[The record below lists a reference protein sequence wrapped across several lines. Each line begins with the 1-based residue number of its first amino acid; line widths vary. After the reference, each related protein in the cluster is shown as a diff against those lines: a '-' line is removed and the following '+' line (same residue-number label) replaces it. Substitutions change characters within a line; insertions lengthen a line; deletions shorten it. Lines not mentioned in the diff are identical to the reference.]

1 MSYKFQSLQQILDVF
16 TWKDALWAT
25 EIAELTRKS
34 TVIIHKYLK
43 ELVLQGRLQKVG
55 VGPGTKYT
63 LVSTEQ
69 KPEQDRKPILPITS
83 PQVSYQEKKLLDN
96 IFLKFSPEGKILKW
110 FEGLV
115 HWCQERD
122 LNVAE
127 KVTAYIGI
135 YEHLRKFKDHCWLLD
150 AKESFGH
157 DFDVVYIDNIY
168 YADQYKW
175 MDFWRGRLAEM
186 TFYAK
191 QSQNKQLISESIDEI
206 IRSIE
211 CLIAQEDYDA
221 IGIVP
226 WSINRKNQLLK
237 VFKNRLKPLGF
248 PFVNIIKYYP
258 SGITIP
264 QKSLKTR
271 EQRIQNAKN
280 TIFVDD
286 ANIKNYEK
294 VLLIDDFVGSGATL
308 NETAQKLKHA
318 WVKKVDSFAFVGNLN
333 LSYEVIN
340 EV

>member
-1 MSYKFQSLQQILDVF
+1 MPYKFQSLQQILDVF
-16 TWKDALWAT
+16 TWKDILWAT
-25 EIAELTRKS
+25 EIAELTGKS
-34 TVIIHKYLK
+34 TVIVHKYLK
-43 ELVLQGRLQKVG
+43 ELVTQWKLQKIG
-55 VGPGTKYT
+55 IGPRTKYT
-63 LVSTEQ
+63 MVWIEQATKYEQ
-69 KPEQDRKPILPITS
+69 KPELPKNS
-83 PQVSYQEKKLLDN
+83 SQVSYQDKKLLDD
-96 IFLKFSPEGKILKW
+96 IFLKFSPEGNILKW
-110 FEGLV
+110 FEGLEN
-115 HWCQERD
+115 WCQERGFD
-122 LNVAE
+122 VAE

-135 YEHLRKFKDHCWLLD
+135 YEHLQKLKDHCWLLD
-150 AKESFGH
+150 AKTSFGH
-157 DFDVVYIDNIY
+157 DFDAVYIDQVY

-175 MDFWRGRLAEM
+175 MDFWRGKLAEM

-191 QSQNKQLISESIDEI
+191 QSQNKKLISESIHEV

-211 CLIAQEDYDA
+211 CLIAQEGYNA

-237 VFKNRLKPLGF
+237 IFKNQLKSVGI

-258 SGITIP
+258 SGIAIP

-286 ANIKNYEK
+286 IDIKNYEK
-294 VLLIDDFVGSGATL
+294 VLLLDDFVGSGATL
-308 NETAQKLKHA
+308 NETAKKLKQA

-340 EV
+340 EI